1 MNKKRQKKTNKN
13 PTCFSSFHKFYFFS
27 FNLFELQF
35 CWMWIFPINLF
46 FRKKSI
52 EFTDNERER
61 VSIEMKLNWI
71 VTWDSAQFWL
81 LISWCEWCL
90 PLCYCCCWCWSWC
103 SGYHLNEIVCL
114 SHGNA
119 IITERRC
126 QIFHGQCVLA
136 IFIGLLLL
144 IFRRCMRSGCIAGA
158 CFTML

>member
-1 MNKKRQKKTNKN
+1 MNKKRQKK
-13 PTCFSSFHKFYFFS
+13 PTKIPRVFLHFINFISFPLIYLNYSSAGCEFF
-27 FNLFELQF
+27 L
-35 CWMWIFPINLF
+35 
-46 FRKKSI
+46 SI
-52 EFTDNERER
+52 YSLEKRASSSQTTRER

-144 IFRRCMRSGCIAGA
+144 IFRRCMRTGCIAGA